1 MLATARP
8 LGGPSPAAAQTVLWV
23 FVAALVAD
31 RAIGGRTPWQPSGTD
46 RGTFWLIQAG
56 QLLALALGLFAP
68 RWLPAANLPAWI
80 WPVGAAVMVLGAA
93 LRVWSLRALGRG
105 FSRDVQVTHDQQLVT
120 GGPYRWLRHPSYTG
134 ALLLFLGL
142 GIAQANALSI
152 LCLTVL
158 PVTVYL
164 WRIRVEEAALAQVL
178 GDRYHSFAAGRA
190 RLVPWLY

>member
-1 MLATARP
+1 MSSGLVRNALAPWSSSRSIRAGLASALRITIGTRAVLGSAR
-8 LGGPSPAAAQTVLWV
+8 
-23 FVAALVAD
+23 
-31 RAIGGRTPWQPSGTD
+31 RRRRTS
-46 RGTFWLIQAG
+46 WLIQAG
-56 QLLALALGLFAP
+56 QLLALVLGLLAP
-68 RWLPAANLPAWI
+68 RRLPAATLPGWI

-105 FSRDVQVTHDQQLVT
+105 FSRDVQVTQDQQLVT

-152 LCLTVL
+152 LVLTVL

-164 WRIRVEEAALAQVL
+164 WRIRVEEAALAAVL
-178 GDRYHSFAAGRA
+178 GDRYQTFAAGRA